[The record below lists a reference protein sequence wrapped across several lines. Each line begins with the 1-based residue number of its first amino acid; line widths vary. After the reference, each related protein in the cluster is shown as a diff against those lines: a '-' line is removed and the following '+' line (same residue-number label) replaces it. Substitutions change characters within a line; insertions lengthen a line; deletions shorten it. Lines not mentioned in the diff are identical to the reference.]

1 LTTIPWLVILK
12 NKYRHPSKPEQEV
25 EGTSE
30 DGCKEKLDDSAG
42 MDGDGVGCAFA
53 AVEERA

>member
-1 LTTIPWLVILK
+1 
-12 NKYRHPSKPEQEV
+12 V

-42 MDGDGVGCAFA
+42 MDGDVEGRAFA
-53 AVEERA
+53 AGEEWE